1 MNLQLIAG
9 KNFSD
14 DVVSRNSVIVNETFL
29 KMFQLPNAESAIQQT
44 FKVDERYEV
53 TVIGVVKDF
62 HYADLRTP
70 IQSFFFRYDPLQFQY
85 VNIKV
90 ASDDIASALADL
102 ESSWKKV
109 AGEKKFMARFFDDEI
124 KEAYSVY
131 FSMIKIC
138 GFLGFL
144 AISISCLGLLG
155 MVVFTVENR
164 MKEVG
169 VRKVM
174 GASVWNITIVL
185 SRDFVRLMIIAAL
198 IAIPISY
205 VIFDKLYLE
214 TQQFY
219 HITIGVGEIVITLS
233 IMLFLGL
240 TTIFSQT
247 IKAARV
253 NPVETLRYE

>member
-1 MNLQLIAG
+1 
-9 KNFSD
+9 
-14 DVVSRNSVIVNETFL
+14 
-29 KMFQLPNAESAIQQT
+29 
-44 FKVDERYEV
+44 
-53 TVIGVVKDF
+53 
-62 HYADLRTP
+62 
-70 IQSFFFRYDPLQFQY
+70 
-85 VNIKV
+85 
-90 ASDDIASALADL
+90 
-102 ESSWKKV
+102 
-109 AGEKKFMARFFDDEI
+109 
-124 KEAYSVY
+124 
-131 FSMIKIC
+131 
-138 GFLGFL
+138 
-144 AISISCLGLLG
+144 

-205 VIFDKLYLE
+205 VVFDKLYLE